1 MNEFTV
7 DLMAPG
13 EKTRISPSTSPATF
27 FVLVLP
33 HGISAGFTSITLPFV
48 LTRAGFPVALSAS
61 IVAIGVSANLWR
73 FLWGPVADLTLTLR
87 RWYVVGLL
95 AAAASLLL
103 LGIVPF
109 RQNTFALLIT
119 LVFVSQ
125 VAATFVVLPVGGL
138 MAHTVEPGEKGRAAG
153 WYQAG
158 NLGGIGL
165 GGGAG
170 VWLVSHFSTAVA
182 SAVLTAAMVACAG
195 SLAFVPDVRP
205 LVNTPIG
212 RRMREIGRDF
222 RELLRSPI
230 ALLVTILVMSPIGAG
245 AATNRWSA
253 VASDWR
259 ATPDAVALVTG
270 VLSGIASALGC
281 VIGGWSCDRIG
292 RWWAIFGSGSAM
304 AGVAA
309 VMATAPHTPVAY
321 DIGVLFYAASTG
333 WAWAAFSALLLYAI
347 GRGAASTK
355 YATLSSL
362 GNLPTTY
369 MTAFDGWVHDRSD
382 AAGMLNAE
390 ALLGIGSVVLGLIAL
405 KWILRIRGHAERAT
419 A

>member
-1 MNEFTV
+1 VTSGH
-7 DLMAPG
+7 DS
-13 EKTRISPSTSPATF
+13 RSTSPATF

-33 HGISAGFTSITLPFV
+33 HGISAGFVNVTLPFV
-48 LTRAGFPVALSAS
+48 LTRAGFPVALTAS
-61 IVAIGVSANLWR
+61 VVAIGISSNLWR

-103 LGIVPF
+103 LGVVPF
-109 RQNTFALLIT
+109 RQSAFGVLMT

-138 MAHTVEPGEKGRAAG
+138 MAHTVETGEKGRAAG

-170 VWLVSHFSTAVA
+170 VWLASHFSVA
-182 SAVLTAAMVACAG
+182 IAAAALTVAMVACAAA
-195 SLAFVPDVRP
+195 LAFVPDVRP
-205 LVNTPIG
+205 LVDTPIG
-212 RRMREIGRDF
+212 RRMIEIGRDF

-245 AATNRWSA
+245 AATNLWSA
-253 VASDWR
+253 VAPDWR
-259 ATPDAVALVTG
+259 ATPDTVALVTG
-270 VLSGIASALGC
+270 ALSGIVSALGC
-281 VIGGWSCDRIG
+281 VMGGWTCDRIG
-292 RWWAIFGSGSAM
+292 RWWAFFGSG
-304 AGVAA
+304 A
-309 VMATAPHTPVAY
+309 VMAGIAIVMAAAPHTPVAY
-321 DIGVLFYAASTG
+321 NIGVLFYAASTG
-333 WAWAAFSALLLYAI
+333 LSYAAFSALLLYAI

-369 MTAFDGWVHDRSD
+369 MTAFDGWVHDRSG

-390 ALLGIGSVVLGLIAL
+390 ALLGAGSIVLGLIAL
-405 KWILRIRGHAERAT
+405 KWIVGVRGRASPHPART